1 MCPAERCN
9 GILFSRGKM
18 AFSKNTALTI
28 VYQKPKKKKK
38 NLKTYLTLYIKINS
52 KWTVNINVNLSIKL
66 LGENIGKKIFVTLS

>member
-38 NLKTYLTLYIKINS
+38 EPQNIPHTIYKNQLKMDCKHKCKPKYKTPRRKHR
-52 KWTVNINVNLSIKL
+52 
-66 LGENIGKKIFVTLS
+66 